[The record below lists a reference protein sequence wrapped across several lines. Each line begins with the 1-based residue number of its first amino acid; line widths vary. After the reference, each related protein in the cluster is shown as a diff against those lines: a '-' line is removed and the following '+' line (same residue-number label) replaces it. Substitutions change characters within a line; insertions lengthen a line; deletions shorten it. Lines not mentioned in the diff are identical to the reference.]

1 MLNNRERIGET
12 GINWQQV
19 ALGIGKNRRKTIGFG
34 PYNKKAREYE
44 DGIFYSMLNN
54 LVRVVH

>member
-1 MLNNRERIGET
+1 MGTT

-34 PYNKKAREYE
+34 AYDKKSREYE
-44 DGIFYSMLNN
+44 EGIIYLNPC
-54 LVRVVH
+54 